1 MRAFPGESPRS
12 LCAEAA
18 ATPDGF
24 RKDKHMKKTVLFDL
38 DGTLTDSGEGIIN
51 CATLA
56 LRHFGLPIPAYEDM
70 RTFVGPPLRDSFIR
84 FGVPAD
90 QADEAIRVYRSRYIP
105 TGMFENTPYP
115 GIRELL
121 EALRAEGYTLYVATS
136 KPEEMSVTILEKFD
150 LAKYFHRICG
160 ASIDSSRSTK
170 DAVIAYLL
178 ESSGAKEDMV
188 MVGDT
193 KYDIL
198 GAKAHGIPAI
208 GVGWGYGKVEE
219 MEEAGAVGIAKTM
232 DELIGLIRGM

>member
-1 MRAFPGESPRS
+1 
-12 LCAEAA
+12 
-18 ATPDGF
+18 
-24 RKDKHMKKTVLFDL
+24 MKKTVLFDL

-56 LRHFGLPIPAYEDM
+56 LRHFGLPIPAYADM

-90 QADEAIRVYRSRYIP
+90 QTDEAIRVYRSRYIP

-121 EALRAEGYTLYVATS
+121 EKLRAEGYTLYVATS

-219 MEEAGAVGIAKTM
+219 MEEAGAVGIAETM
-232 DELIGLIRGM
+232 DELIRLIRWM

>member
-1 MRAFPGESPRS
+1 
-12 LCAEAA
+12 
-18 ATPDGF
+18 
-24 RKDKHMKKTVLFDL
+24 MKKTILFDL

-56 LRHFGLPIPAYEDM
+56 LRHFGLPIPSYADM
-70 RTFVGPPLRDSFIR
+70 RTFVGPPLRDSF
-84 FGVPAD
+84 
-90 QADEAIRVYRSRYIP
+90 RVYRSRYIP

-121 EALRAEGYTLYVATS
+121 EKLRAEGYTLYVATS

-150 LAKYFHRICG
+150 LVKYFHRICG

>member
-1 MRAFPGESPRS
+1 
-12 LCAEAA
+12 
-18 ATPDGF
+18 
-24 RKDKHMKKTVLFDL
+24 MKKTILFDL

-56 LRHFGLPIPAYEDM
+56 LRHFGLPIPSYADM

-121 EALRAEGYTLYVATS
+121 EKLRAEGCTLYVATS

-150 LAKYFHRICG
+150 LAKYFRRICG

-219 MEEAGAVGIAKTM
+219 MEEAGAAGIAETM